1 MFADDLLAR
10 PSRDQASNRRADFV
24 DKSSSDVMRRA
35 RSRAEDDVEQAGLG
49 SALNGTA
56 LSRHHGQAYVL
67 QNRDRIGKLLRLFSS
82 PRKRFGLTPDELL
95 IFFAVGYLCTTISN
109 GAIQITPIGLIDV
122 SMLLGIPK
130 ETVRRKAAK
139 LAGLEYV
146 SCTPKGVLIKEVR
159 IWCDMLE
166 RALT

>member
-10 PSRDQASNRRADFV
+10 SGHDRTSNRKADSV
-24 DKSSSDVMRRA
+24 DKSPSDIMRRA
-35 RSRAEDDVEQAGLG
+35 RSRPREDADQAGVASAQNRNALG
-49 SALNGTA
+49 P
-56 LSRHHGQAYVL
+56 HHGQAYVL

-82 PRKRFGLTPDELL
+82 PRKRFGLAPDELL
-95 IFFAVGYLCTTISN
+95 IFFAIGYLCTTVSN

-122 SMLLGIPK
+122 STLLGIPK

-139 LAGLEYV
+139 LVGLEYV

-166 RALT
+166 QALT